1 VVNGNLR
8 QFPAVQTD
16 EHEKHGRSVLYL
28 VPKPPAK
35 NVMKLLQNE
44 KKRLRFRARFTDPKD
59 AADEQRRFIITY
71 FTADDTISVYE
82 ESINNSGRWSG
93 KFLERGRVLKPDP
106 TRGSAAVVY
115 YGIEVRPHK
124 GREGTQEDRRMM
136 GGRGTF
142 VCVCLS
148 VCLCAYVFGRAL
160 ANALVLR
167 LASKGLTS

>member
-1 VVNGNLR
+1 M
-8 QFPAVQTD
+8 
-16 EHEKHGRSVLYL
+16 LYL

-35 NVMKLLQNE
+35 NVMKMLQNE

-71 FTADDTISVYE
+71 FTADDTIAVYE

-115 YGIEVRPHK
+115 YGIEVRPQK
-124 GREGTQEDRRMM
+124 EGGREG
-136 GGRGTF
+136 GRGLACK
-142 VCVCLS
+142 CVCIWIPSSSSSSSLPS
-148 VCLCAYVFGRAL
+148 AHAI
-160 ANALVLR
+160 A
-167 LASKGLTS
+167 